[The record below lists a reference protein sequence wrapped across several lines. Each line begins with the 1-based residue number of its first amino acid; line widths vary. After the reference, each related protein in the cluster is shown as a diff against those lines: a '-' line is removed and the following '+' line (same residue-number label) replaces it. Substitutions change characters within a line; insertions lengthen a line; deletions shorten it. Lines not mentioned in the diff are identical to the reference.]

1 MALLDFHNQAYT
13 KLIYELGEADGLVG
27 SDPIVITE
35 PDGASTQDG
44 LDGAQTSVA
53 SIKSGQLEVK
63 VFAYSKFRAWA
74 KTRKA
79 LQSTGNHIPIVMT
92 LLTATG
98 EVYAL
103 TGGAVVNTGGAT
115 TGGSEGAEHSCTFT
129 YESIVAVP

>member
-1 MALLDFHNQAYT
+1 MALNSFHNQAFT
-13 KLIYELGEADGLVG
+13 KLVYEAGEADNLVG

-53 SIKSGQLEVK
+53 SVGSGQLEVK
-63 VFAYSKFRAWA
+63 CWSYSNFRAWA
-74 KTRKA
+74 KARKL
-79 LQSTGNHIPIVMT
+79 LQRTGNHVPIAMT
-92 LLTATG
+92 LLTAGG

-115 TGGSEGAEHSCTFT
+115 TGGSEGAEHSVTFT
-129 YESIVAVP
+129 FEEIVPVP